1 MINNVYSYDYS
12 VEGAYIITMKGNA
25 ISESLSD
32 RCAKSCDSVGQ
43 KYNIFTAFDGSNG
56 NIIVPPQYENSPW
69 LKWIKIY
76 TDILSPTQIAC
87 YYSHFSLWTKCL
99 ELDRPIIILEHDA
112 IMVNKY
118 DFHLSYNSIVYLGS
132 SEQYLEGSPVYSIPP
147 HGTSDKSRNRFIC
160 RAHAYAIDPPIAK
173 NLISH
178 TIKYGITTSL
188 DVNIR
193 SDLFAIS
200 QHGIYAYDKF
210 EKSTIHKDWKYLER
224 GL

>member
-12 VEGAYIITMKGNA
+12 VENAYIITMKGNK

-32 RCAKSCDSVGQ
+32 RCASSCDSVGQ
-43 KYNIFTAFDGSNG
+43 KYTIFPAFDGSNG

-87 YYSHFSLWTKCL
+87 YYSHFSLWAKCL
-99 ELDRPIIILEHDA
+99 ELDRPIVILEHDA

-147 HGTSDKSRNRFIC
+147 HGTSDNSKNRFIC
-160 RAHAYAIDPPIAK
+160 RYP
-173 NLISH
+173 
-178 TIKYGITTSL
+178 TIMC
-188 DVNIR
+188 
-193 SDLFAIS
+193 
-200 QHGIYAYDKF
+200 
-210 EKSTIHKDWKYLER
+210 
-224 GL
+224 